1 MGMVK
6 CRFLEEKEFSLGQKG
21 KNNIYIYVCVYIY
34 IYIPGWKGPQMAVD

>member
-21 KNNIYIYVCVYIY
+21 KKIIYTYIY
-34 IYIPGWKGPQMAVD
+34 IYIKKGGRVLRWL